1 MRAVIVGGGKVGYYL
16 VKSLLEKKYE
26 VILIEKD
33 ADICNK
39 IANDLNIDVI
49 HRDGSNL
56 DELSEAIEWKSDVVA
71 AVTGKDEENLIICQM
86 AKQSFSIKKTI
97 ARINNPKNREVFKK
111 LGVDTTVCSTDVIS
125 KLIENELNSHTFKV
139 IQTFERGEM
148 VLVEA
153 IITSESNW
161 LNKTI
166 QNINLPE
173 ESVIVSVI
181 RNDNVI
187 YPRGPLVLLEND
199 HVIVMT
205 NFFNEN
211 NLKESIF
218 SKRCN
223 YA

>member
-1 MRAVIVGGGKVGYYL
+1 
-16 VKSLLEKKYE
+16 
-26 VILIEKD
+26 
-33 ADICNK
+33 
-39 IANDLNIDVI
+39 
-49 HRDGSNL
+49 
-56 DELSEAIEWKSDVVA
+56 
-71 AVTGKDEENLIICQM
+71 M

>member
-49 HRDGSNL
+49 HGDGSNL

-71 AVTGKDEENLIICQM
+71 AVTGKDEENIIICQM